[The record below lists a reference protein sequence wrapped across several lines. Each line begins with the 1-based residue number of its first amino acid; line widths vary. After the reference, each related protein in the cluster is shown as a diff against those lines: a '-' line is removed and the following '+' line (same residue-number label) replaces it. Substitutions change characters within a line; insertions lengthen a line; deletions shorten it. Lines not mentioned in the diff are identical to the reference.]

1 MNEGWDYVDYKYRK
15 FVQPKR
21 KTSGLYEACGWG
33 RIIFQDKKTL
43 VSLKV
48 SEKNIGEEKGLK
60 IQKKK
65 QKQKQIGNKRFI
77 EGKCDNIQ
85 NRSIIR
91 SIMKKSNLY

>member
-33 RIIFQDKKTL
+33 RIIFQDEKTL

-48 SEKNIGEEKGLK
+48 SEKNIGEEKRVENTK
-60 IQKKK
+60 
-65 QKQKQIGNKRFI
+65 NKN
-77 EGKCDNIQ
+77 KNKLVTKD
-85 NRSIIR
+85 S
-91 SIMKKSNLY
+91 